1 MSLLLG
7 ALLGVGLLLV
17 VAPMLRPRRVV
28 ARSRRRGGG
37 RIVDRLARAG
47 APRISPA
54 VFVAVSALLG
64 VAAGAVTAAMTGL
77 PVLGLLAGGLGAVA
91 PWSVAGWRARAR
103 AKALRSLWPEVVDHL
118 LASVRAGQPLPDAIA
133 DLRFGGPAPFRPGFD
148 LFFRRWQQTGT
159 VGPALDALKEH
170 FADATADRLVEI
182 LRMAREV
189 GGTELPVVLRDLAGG
204 LRQDLALRGEAE
216 ARQSWVT
223 NAGKLGIAAPWVVL
237 GMLTTREEAARAYNS
252 PMGVVVI
259 LGALAL
265 TAVAYRVMLAIG
277 RLPEEQR
284 WFR

>member
-7 ALLGVGLLLV
+7 LALGVGLLLV
-17 VAPMLRPRRVV
+17 LAPLLRPRHSV
-28 ARSRRRGGG
+28 APRRRRDGG
-37 RIVDRLARAG
+37 RIADRLAQAG
-47 APRISPA
+47 APAIPPT
-54 VFVAVSALLG
+54 VFLAVSVLLG
-64 VAAGAVTAAMTGL
+64 VAAGALTLAMTAL
-77 PVLGLLAGGLGAVA
+77 PVLALLAAGVGAIA

-133 DLRFGGPAPFRPGFD
+133 GLRIGGPAAFRPGFD

-159 VGPALDALKEH
+159 VGPAFDALKAH
-170 FADATADRLVEI
+170 FGDATADRLVEI

-189 GGTELPVVLRDLAGG
+189 GGTELPVVLRDLAGA

-252 PMGVVVI
+252 PMGVLVI
-259 LGALAL
+259 LGALAV

>member
-7 ALLGVGLLLV
+7 VLLGIGMLLVLAPLLL
-17 VAPMLRPRRVV
+17 PRPTGPRR
-28 ARSRRRGGG
+28 RRTDGG
-37 RIVDRLARAG
+37 RIADRLARAG

-64 VAAGAVTAAMTGL
+64 VAAGAVTGAITGL
-77 PVLGLLAGGLGAVA
+77 PVLALLAGGCAAVA

-133 DLRFGGPAPFRPGFD
+133 DLRFGGPAAFRPGFD

-159 VGPALDALKEH
+159 VGPALDALKAH

-189 GGTELPVVLRDLAGG
+189 GGTELPVVLRDLASA

-223 NAGKLGIAAPWVVL
+223 SAGKLGIAAPWVVL
-237 GMLTTREEAARAYNS
+237 GMLTTREEAARSYNS

-259 LGALAL
+259 LGALAVTL
-265 TAVAYRVMLAIG
+265 IAYRVMLAIG

>member
-7 ALLGVGLLLV
+7 VLLGVGLLLAV
-17 VAPMLRPRRVV
+17 SPLLL
-28 ARSRRRGGG
+28 SRRSGAPAGRKSGG
-37 RIVDRLARAG
+37 RIADRLARAG
-47 APRISPA
+47 APAISPA

-64 VAAGAVTAAMTGL
+64 VAAGAVTLAITGL
-77 PVLGLLAGGLGAVA
+77 PMLGILAGGCGAVA
-91 PWSVAGWRARAR
+91 PWSVTGWRARSR

-133 DLRFGGPAPFRPGFD
+133 DLRFGGPAAFRPGFE

-189 GGTELPVVLRDLAGG
+189 GGTELPAVLRDLAGA

-223 NAGKLGIAAPWVVL
+223 SAGKLGIAAPWVVL
-237 GMLTTREEAARAYNS
+237 GMLTTRQETARAYNS

-259 LGALAL
+259 LGALAM
-265 TAVAYRVMLAIG
+265 TTIAYRVMLAIG

>member
-7 ALLGVGLLLV
+7 ALLGLGLLLV
-17 VAPMLRPRRVV
+17 LAPVLRPRR
-28 ARSRRRGGG
+28 AAAPSKGRDGG
-37 RIVDRLARAG
+37 RIADRLARAG
-47 APRISPA
+47 APRITPA
-54 VFVAVSALLG
+54 VFLAVSTLLG
-64 VAAGAVTAAMTGL
+64 VAAGAVGAAITGV
-77 PVLGLLAGGLGAVA
+77 PVLALLAGGCAAVA
-91 PWSVAGWRARAR
+91 PWSVAGWRASSRS
-103 AKALRSLWPEVVDHL
+103 KALRSLWPEVVDHL

-133 DLRFGGPAPFRPGFD
+133 DLRFGGPAAFRPGFD

-159 VGPALDALKEH
+159 VGPALDALKAH

-189 GGTELPVVLRDLAGG
+189 GGTELPVVLRGLASA

-223 NAGKLGIAAPWVVL
+223 SAGKLGIAAPWVVL
-237 GMLTTREEAARAYNS
+237 AMLSTREEAARSYNS

-259 LGALAL
+259 LGALVV

-277 RLPEEQR
+277 RLPEDQR

>member
-1 MSLLLG
+1 MTLLLG
-7 ALLGVGLLLV
+7 VVLGVGVLLV
-17 VAPMLRPRRVV
+17 LAPVLRPRAAATQR
-28 ARSRRRGGG
+28 AKKADG
-37 RIVDRLARAG
+37 RIAERLARAG
-47 APRISPA
+47 APRISPS
-54 VFVAVSALLG
+54 VFVTVSALLG
-64 VAAGAVTAAMTGL
+64 VAAGAVAAAMTQL
-77 PVLGLLAGGLGAVA
+77 PVLALLAGGCAALA

-103 AKALRSLWPEVVDHL
+103 AKALRALWPEVVDHL

-148 LFFRRWQQTGT
+148 LFFSRWQRTGT
-159 VGPALDALKEH
+159 VGPALDALKAH
-170 FADATADRLVEI
+170 FSDATADRLIEI

-189 GGTELPVVLRDLAGG
+189 GGTELPVVLRDLAGA

-223 NAGKLGIAAPWVVL
+223 NAGKLGVAAPWVVL

-259 LGALAL
+259 LGALAV

-277 RLPEEQR
+277 RLPEDQR

>member
-7 ALLGVGLLLV
+7 VTLGIGLLL
-17 VAPMLRPRRVV
+17 ACTPLLRPEPAS
-28 ARSRRRGGG
+28 ARPLPRNGG
-37 RIVDRLARAG
+37 RIADRLARAG
-47 APRISPA
+47 APAIPPA

-64 VAAGAVTAAMTGL
+64 VAVGALAIAATAL
-77 PVLGLLAGGLGAVA
+77 PVLALLAGGFGALA

-103 AKALRSLWPEVVDHL
+103 AKALRALWPEVVDHL
-118 LASVRAGQPLPDAIA
+118 VASVRAGQPLPDAIA
-133 DLRFGGPAPFRPGFD
+133 DLRLGGPAPFRPGFD
-148 LFFRRWQQTGT
+148 LFHRRWQQTGT
-159 VGPALDALKEH
+159 VGPALDALKAH
-170 FADATADRLVEI
+170 FGDATADRLVEI

-189 GGTELPVVLRDLAGG
+189 GGTELPVVLRDLAAA

-252 PMGVVVI
+252 PMGAVVI
-259 LGALAL
+259 LGALAV
-265 TAVAYRVMLAIG
+265 TAIAYRVMLAIG
-277 RLPEEQR
+277 RLPEDQR

>member
-1 MSLLLG
+1 V
-7 ALLGVGLLLV
+7 LLGVGLLLAF
-17 VAPMLRPRRVV
+17 APLLLPRRTG
-28 ARSRRRGGG
+28 ARTGRSGGG
-37 RIVDRLARAG
+37 RIADRLARAG
-47 APRISPA
+47 APRIAPA
-54 VFVAVSALLG
+54 VFFAVSALLG
-64 VAAGAVTAAMTGL
+64 VAGGAAAGAVTGL
-77 PVLGLLAGGLGAVA
+77 PVLALLAGGCGAAA
-91 PWSVAGWRARAR
+91 PWSVTGWRARSR

-133 DLRFGGPAPFRPGFD
+133 DLRFGGPAAFRPGFD

-189 GGTELPVVLRDLAGG
+189 GGTELPAVLRDLAGA

-223 NAGKLGIAAPWVVL
+223 SAGKLGIAAPWVVL
-237 GMLTTREEAARAYNS
+237 GMLTTREETARAYNS
-252 PMGVVVI
+252 AMGVFVI
-259 LGALAL
+259 LGALAI
-265 TAVAYRVMLAIG
+265 TALAYRIMLAIG